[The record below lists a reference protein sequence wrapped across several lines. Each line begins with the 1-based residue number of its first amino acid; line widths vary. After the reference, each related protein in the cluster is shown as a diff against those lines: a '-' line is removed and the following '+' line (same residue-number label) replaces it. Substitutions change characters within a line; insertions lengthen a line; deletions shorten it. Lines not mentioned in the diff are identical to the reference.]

1 MLLLVL
7 VVQIRK
13 SGWVLVLVYSL
24 VLVYLLCS
32 ESLPLLPLL
41 ELLES
46 LLGSETAGAGL
57 GCWPWVFR
65 KF

>member
-24 VLVYLLCS
+24 VLVYLPCS
-32 ESLPLLPLL
+32 DSLPLLPLL

-46 LLGSETAGAGL
+46 LLGLETVRSES
-57 GCWPWVFR
+57 GCWVSR
-65 KF
+65 KL